1 MRDCLFNCSP
11 RNENFNLLVRFN
23 IPPVATSDSITYFF
37 ENKGKSGGGDID
49 VMDYDK
55 ESQAAIITFKEE
67 EGWYFSN

>member
-1 MRDCLFNCSP
+1 MDLIIAES
-11 RNENFNLLVRFN
+11 VDKQQSVKMIKVTN